1 MAASNHIKER
11 SEEIQLLIASDSVQ
25 QAIKLLLD
33 FIRDFSNEK
42 EDINEVIVISS
53 SYSRLEKA
61 ERRGVLPFEQVEMK
75 RNQLLYQVLGLL
87 DDTTNNLAMNIAA

>member
-1 MAASNHIKER
+1 MAASNHIQER
-11 SEEIQLLIASDSVQ
+11 SEEIQMLIASDSVQ

-33 FIRDFSNEK
+33 FIRDFSNDK

-61 ERRGVLPFEQVEMK
+61 ERRGTLPFEQVEIK
-75 RNQLLYQVLGLL
+75 RNQLLYQILGLL
-87 DDTTNNLAMNIAA
+87 DDITNNLALKIAA